1 MKDIKIQ
8 FLKITNFRNYSNLS
22 IELNPS
28 FNLIT
33 GLNGAGKTSILEAVY
48 YLSTGKS
55 YFTHQDK
62 FVYKNGEDFFR
73 IEGLFNDGND
83 VKIEIVSSV
92 KQKKSYKIDQNAIK
106 SILELLGRMPS
117 FIIAPK
123 DIQILM
129 DSSIERR
136 KVIDRTIAQS
146 SREYLLNLMQYNKL
160 LSQRNAYLKN
170 CFKTRKRDA
179 LLLQSLDTGLIQPAN
194 LIYKHRS
201 EFIDEIKPIFQKLY
215 NDLSGSN
222 EVVSIEY
229 RSHLKSED
237 MSMLLFN
244 SLDRDYITG
253 KSNVGIHRDDLIF
266 TIQDTPIK
274 KYASQG
280 QLKTAVIA
288 IKLAQLMWFKNI
300 SGKNPILLLDDI
312 FDKLDESRV
321 YKVLDICNNEL
332 NTQVIITDT
341 QEERVKSKLDELNIE
356 FNHYTITNGSLHE

>member
-1 MKDIKIQ
+1 M
-8 FLKITNFRNYSNLS
+8 
-22 IELNPS
+22 
-28 FNLIT
+28 
-33 GLNGAGKTSILEAVY
+33 
-48 YLSTGKS
+48 
-55 YFTHQDK
+55 
-62 FVYKNGEDFFR
+62 
-73 IEGLFNDGND
+73 
-83 VKIEIVSSV
+83 
-92 KQKKSYKIDQNAIK
+92 
-106 SILELLGRMPS
+106 
-117 FIIAPK
+117 
-123 DIQILM
+123 
-129 DSSIERR
+129 
-136 KVIDRTIAQS
+136 
-146 SREYLLNLMQYNKL
+146 
-160 LSQRNAYLKN
+160 
-170 CFKTRKRDA
+170 
-179 LLLQSLDTGLIQPAN
+179 
-194 LIYKHRS
+194 
-201 EFIDEIKPIFQKLY
+201 
-215 NDLSGSN
+215 
-222 EVVSIEY
+222 VSIEY